1 MVDTTIEA
9 ELSTCLHKLSIEKQ
23 RQVLEFAR
31 TLATSAVHG
40 VRGADLL
47 QFAGTIDK
55 SDLDTMSRVIEDGC
69 ERIDP
74 DEW

>member
-1 MVDTTIEA
+1 MVDTKIET
-9 ELSTCLHKLSIEKQ
+9 ELSTCLHKLPVEKQ

-31 TLATSAVHG
+31 TLASSAVHG

-47 QFAGTIDK
+47 RFAGTIDK
-55 SDLDTMSRVIEDGC
+55 SDLDAMSRAIEDGC
-69 ERIDP
+69 EGIDL

>member
-1 MVDTTIEA
+1 MVDTTIKT
-9 ELSTCLHKLSIEKQ
+9 ELSTCLGKLPVDKQ

-31 TLATSAVHG
+31 TLAASQFQG

-47 QFAGTIDK
+47 RFAGTIDR
-55 SDLDTMSRVIEDGC
+55 SDLDIMSQAIKDGC
-69 ERIDP
+69 ERIDA